1 MVSSKKGV
9 KGFVD
14 SDGSMS
20 LGSEAWNVADG
31 YTKLKILKQ
40 LILLD
45 RYENIALYGADDIDE
60 EGMFD
65 QNSLNGRR
73 VNSLMRYISTLRQLL
88 GNVQFAIRKD
98 DHEKIKGFLQD
109 LEIVEDNVGGIS
121 YQETNAITHEIN
133 LVINEEHM
141 KNCIKVL
148 QLIKDEI
155 NVPINKAGLIFKG
168 SDEID
173 LDKIM
178 KEIIDGG

>member
-1 MVSSKKGV
+1 MVKSQKGV
-9 KGFVD
+9 KGFAT
-14 SDGSMS
+14 DGAVS

-45 RYENIALYGADDIDE
+45 RYENIALFGTDDIDE
-60 EGMFD
+60 DPFFD
-65 QNSLNGRR
+65 QNTMNKRR
-73 VNSLMRYISTLRQLL
+73 EQAFMRYIATLRQLL
-88 GNVQFAIRKD
+88 GNVKFAIRQD
-98 DHEKIKGFLQD
+98 DHPKIKQFLADIDQVD
-109 LEIVEDNVGGIS
+109 DYSDGIS
-121 YQETNAITHEIN
+121 FYETNQITHEIN

-141 KNCIKVL
+141 RNCIKVL

-178 KEIIDGG
+178 EEITQGG